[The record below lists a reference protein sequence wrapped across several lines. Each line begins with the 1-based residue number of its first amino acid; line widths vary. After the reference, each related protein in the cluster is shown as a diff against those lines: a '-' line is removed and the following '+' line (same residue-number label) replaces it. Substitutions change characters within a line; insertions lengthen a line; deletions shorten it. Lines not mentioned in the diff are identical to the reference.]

1 MTDRIVTVTIQGA
14 LLAAASNTIAQGLT
28 IYRERSLSAFDALTF
43 FHFVLFSVL
52 NTPPNYMWQLW
63 MEEKFP
69 GMAKK
74 NVSAV
79 EKQTSSGDAKLDEKE
94 NLSITNTIIKF
105 LLDQSIGA
113 IYNTA
118 FFIAVINLLRGAT
131 YAQTA
136 EALSRVSSSFP
147 PCQRRLCLV

>member
-1 MTDRIVTVTIQGA
+1 
-14 LLAAASNTIAQGLT
+14 
-28 IYRERSLSAFDALTF
+28 
-43 FHFVLFSVL
+43 
-52 NTPPNYMWQLW
+52 
-63 MEEKFP
+63 
-69 GMAKK
+69 MAKK